1 MAAKVFFLMDAF
13 SSDYLSKENTPF
25 LYNCSKKGEYTKKII
40 TGFGF
45 CERAEIFTGISS
57 VESNYISAI
66 GFNPDHSPYKN
77 ISLLLKILNFFDKH
91 VSIPLFRK
99 ILRRLLA
106 ILIYSFK
113 HPLNPYQIPYEML
126 KYFSL
131 TEDYFDSSVRNALK
145 NESIF
150 DIAKLNSKKI
160 YDDSFTGLNKKNNG
174 TDDDRLNMALE
185 NCSDDYALYLIYIS
199 IMDASGH
206 KYGPKSNQVQQS
218 LKSLDSK
225 LEKFV
230 TKFEKKLAGSSYVF
244 LGDHGMTSIIERV
257 NLIKI
262 LQGMDRLI
270 MTSVNKDYIYFLD
283 STMLR
288 VWVLN
293 KNCKKAIEDYLASQ
307 SILIEKGIFY
317 STHMKK
323 KPSKEL
329 GDIVWCANSG
339 VLISPDFFHSQ
350 NENLKGMHGYLDPK
364 EGGFGTCIKYGAV
377 NHKVYEKRELHSVFD
392 DLVDSVR

>member
-1 MAAKVFFLMDAF
+1 MATKVFFLMDAF
-13 SSDYLSKENTPF
+13 SSDYLTKENTPF
-25 LYNCSKKGEYTKKII
+25 LFDCAKKGEYTKKII

-57 VESNYISAI
+57 SESNYISAI
-66 GFNPDHSPYKN
+66 GFNPDRSPYKN
-77 ISLLLKILNFFDKH
+77 ISLFIKVLNFCDKYI
-91 VSIPLFRK
+91 SIPIFKK

-106 ILIYSFK
+106 ILVYSFK

-131 TEDYFDSSVRNALK
+131 TEDYYDSSVPNALK

-174 TDDDRLNMALE
+174 TDDDRLSMVLE
-185 NCSDDYALYLIYIS
+185 NCSDEYDLYLIYIS

-206 KYGPKSNQVQQS
+206 KYGPKSSQVNKS
-218 LKSLDSK
+218 LKSLDAK

-230 TKFEKKLAGSSYVF
+230 TKFEKKVTGSSYVF
-244 LGDHGMTSIIERV
+244 LGDHGMTTIKERL
-257 NLIKI
+257 NLIEI
-262 LQGMDRLI
+262 LQEMDRLI
-270 MTSVNKDYIYFLD
+270 MTSVNEDYIYFLD

-293 KNCKKAIEDYLASQ
+293 KNCKKTINDYLASQ
-307 SILIEKGIFY
+307 SILLEKGIFY
-317 STHMKK
+317 YTHFKK
-323 KPSKEL
+323 KTNKEL

-339 VLISPDFFHSQ
+339 VLISPDFFHSK
-350 NENLKGMHGYLDPK
+350 NDNLKGMHGYLDPK
-364 EGGFGTCIKYGAV
+364 EGGFGTCIKFGAV